1 MKASELGSGL
11 GLSGPLNGPLKCLMS
26 AQYDPGLTLVVEMQ
40 ELDILLLMTGHIAA
54 GLSDTMQRVL
64 RTVKGALNIGLQSA
78 EKNSPLQAGV
88 AGKGFVENT
97 T

>member
-1 MKASELGSGL
+1 
-11 GLSGPLNGPLKCLMS
+11 
-26 AQYDPGLTLVVEMQ
+26 
-40 ELDILLLMTGHIAA
+40 MTGHIAA
-54 GLSDTMQRVL
+54 GLNDTMQHVL
-64 RTVKGALNIGLQSA
+64 GTVKGALNIGLQSA

>member
-11 GLSGPLNGPLKCLMS
+11 GLSGPLTGPLKCLMS
-26 AQYDPGLTLVVEMQ
+26 AQYGPGLTFVVEMQ

-54 GLSDTMQRVL
+54 GLNDTMQRVL

-78 EKNSPLQAGV
+78 EKDSLLQAGV